1 MNVSV
6 HAHPI
11 LIMIKR
17 CTLLLNHILLFYH
30 CYFHNNSYVR
40 LLFDRN
46 ISWVMLKLLFHN
58 TGQFSKH
65 PGETVPFLFFFSLFS
80 RNKTNFNSLK
90 TIPKVMDS
98 AKISD
103 FLFSFQLCLS
113 LKDFVQIFDTHLCL
127 YLFFRPF
134 ICGDSVTFSM
144 KQLKGKK
151 KTHKKNKFQK

>member
-1 MNVSV
+1 
-6 HAHPI
+6 
-11 LIMIKR
+11 
-17 CTLLLNHILLFYH
+17 
-30 CYFHNNSYVR
+30 
-40 LLFDRN
+40 
-46 ISWVMLKLLFHN
+46 MLKLLFHN

-127 YLFFRPF
+127 YLFF
-134 ICGDSVTFSM
+134 
-144 KQLKGKK
+144 
-151 KTHKKNKFQK
+151 